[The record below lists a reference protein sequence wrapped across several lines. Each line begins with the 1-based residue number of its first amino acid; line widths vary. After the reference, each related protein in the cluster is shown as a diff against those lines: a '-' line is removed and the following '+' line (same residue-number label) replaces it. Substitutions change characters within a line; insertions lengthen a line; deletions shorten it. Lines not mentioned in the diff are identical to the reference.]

1 MSEQLATTVGEFHK
15 IDRGV
20 NESENNKNTSGESE
34 GLTSQERASKRDSK
48 REFERRSAKEKMMLK
63 RVGTSEKKTGV
74 GAKGT

>member
-1 MSEQLATTVGEFHK
+1 MSEQLATTVGEYSQ

-20 NESENNKNTSGESE
+20 NESENKKITSG
-34 GLTSQERASKRDSK
+34 GLTAQERASKRDSK
-48 REFERRSAKEKMMLK
+48 REFERGSAKEKMMLK